1 MASTYSTTLG
11 IEKMGAGDQ
20 SGTWGTTT
28 NYNWDIIDRIIGYS
42 TITLGATS
50 YTLDVRVASPSSG
63 ASNVQTGMYRVLN
76 FGDGGDLGGN
86 ATVTISTSTTS
97 VYFIAKNGLSASRSI
112 IFTQG
117 TGVATFTLPAGKSA
131 LIYAD
136 GSDEVHNAFKDFYIE
151 TLQTTG
157 AATVGGALSV
167 TGATTLTTDLT
178 VPNGGTGVSTFTD
191 KGVLYG
197 QGASAVLVTAAG
209 SEGQLLRAG
218 SGGTPAFTTINA
230 VNPPGAIVMY
240 AATSAPT
247 GYLLCEG
254 SNVSRTTY
262 SDLFAAIG
270 TNYGVGDG
278 SSTFG
283 LPNLEGR
290 FPIGYDGST
299 YALNGTGGA
308 LTDTPTLSG
317 TNAGT
322 ALTIAN
328 LPAHGH
334 DTWGSVWP
342 SGSWTGGT
350 GTSQSSVTQTSG
362 TLVTAS
368 TLRTLDTGSGTTH
381 THAWT
386 GTSTA
391 VDTVPPYIVVNYI
404 IKT

>member
-42 TITLGATS
+42 AITLGSTS
-50 YTLDVRVASPSSG
+50 YTLDVREAAPSSG
-63 ASNVQTGMYRVLN
+63 ASNVQPGMYRVLN

-117 TGVATFTLPAGKSA
+117 TGSTTFTLPAGKSA

-157 AATVGGALSV
+157 AATIGSTLAV

-191 KGVLYG
+191 KGILYG

-209 SEGQLLRAG
+209 TEGQLLRAG
-218 SGGTPAFTTINA
+218 SGGTPAFTTINGL
-230 VNPPGAIVMY
+230 NPAGSIMMYGA
-240 AATSAPT
+240 ASAPT
-247 GYLLCEG
+247 GYLLCDG
-254 SNVSRTTY
+254 SNISRTTY
-262 SDLFAAIG
+262 SDLFAVIS

-283 LPNLEGR
+283 VPNLEAR
-290 FPIGYDGST
+290 FPIGYNGSSYT
-299 YALNGTGGA
+299 LGGTGGA
-308 LTDTPTLSG
+308 TTDTPTLSG

-322 ALTIAN
+322 AITEAQM
-328 LPAHGH
+328 PSHTH
-334 DTWGSVWP
+334 DTWGSGWP
-342 SGSWTGGT
+342 TGSWTGGT
-350 GTSQSSVTQTSG
+350 GTTQSSVTQTGGS
-362 TLVTAS
+362 LVSTS
-368 TLRTLDTGSGTTH
+368 TLRTLATGSGNTH
-381 THAWT
+381 THTWT

-391 VDTVPPYIVVNYI
+391 VDIIPPYLVVNYI

>member
-20 SGTWGTTT
+20 SGTWGTTS

-42 TITLGATS
+42 AVTVGSTS

-76 FGDGGDLGGN
+76 FGDAGDLGGT

-117 TGVATFTLPAGKSA
+117 TGSTTFTLPAGKSA

-136 GSDEVHNAFKDFYIE
+136 GSDEVHNAFKDFYVE

-157 AATVGGALSV
+157 AATVGSTLAV

-191 KGVLYG
+191 KGILYG
-197 QGASAVLVTAAG
+197 QAASSVLVTAAG
-209 SEGQLLRAG
+209 TENQLLQAG
-218 SGGTPAFTTINA
+218 SSGVPAFQTVSA
-230 VNPPGAIVMY
+230 LNPAGSIMMY

-247 GYLLCEG
+247 GYLLCDG
-254 SNVSRTTY
+254 SNVNRTTY
-262 SDLFAAIG
+262 SVLFAAIG

-278 SSTFG
+278 SDTFG

-299 YALNGTGGA
+299 YNLNGTGGA

-322 ALTIAN
+322 ALTTAQ
-328 LPAHGH
+328 LAAHSH
-334 DTWGSVWP
+334 DTWGNTWP

-350 GTSQSSVTQTSG
+350 GTTQSSITQTSG
-362 TLVTAS
+362 TLTTAS
-368 TLRTLDTGSGTTH
+368 TLRTLETGSGDTH
-381 THAWT
+381 THTWT

>member
-42 TITLGATS
+42 AITLGSTS

-117 TGVATFTLPAGKSA
+117 TGATTFTLPAGKSA

-136 GSDEVHNAFKDFYIE
+136 GSDEVHNAFKDFYVE

-157 AATVGGALSV
+157 AATIGGAL
-167 TGATTLTTDLT
+167 TLTSDLS
-178 VPNGGTGVSTFTD
+178 VPNGGTGVSTLTD
-191 KGVLYG
+191 KGILYG
-197 QGASAVLVTAAG
+197 QGASAVLATAAG
-209 SEGQLLRAG
+209 TEGQLLRAG
-218 SGGTPAFTTINA
+218 ASGVPSFSTVSA
-230 VNPPGAIVMY
+230 VNPAGAIIMY
-240 AATSAPT
+240 GAATAPT
-247 GYLLCEG
+247 GYLLCNG
-254 SNVSRTTY
+254 SNISRSTY
-262 SDLFAAIG
+262 ADLFSAIG
-270 TNYGVGDG
+270 TTYGSGDG
-278 SSTFG
+278 SLTFG
-283 LPNLEGR
+283 IPNLQSR
-290 FPIGYDGST
+290 FPIGYDGGSS
-299 YALNGTGGA
+299 YALAGTGGA
-308 LTDTPTLSG
+308 TTDTPTLSG

-322 ALTIAN
+322 AITEAQM
-328 LPAHGH
+328 PSHTH
-334 DTWGSVWP
+334 DSWGNTWP

-350 GTSQSSVTQTSG
+350 GTTQSSVTQTSG
-362 TLVTAS
+362 TLTTKS
-368 TLRTLDTGSGTTH
+368 TLRTLATGSGNTH
-381 THAWT
+381 THTWS

-391 VDTVPPYIVVNYI
+391 VDTVPPYLVVNYI
-404 IKT
+404 IKI

>member
-42 TITLGATS
+42 AITLGSTS
-50 YTLDVRVASPSSG
+50 YTLDVREAAPSSG

-117 TGVATFTLPAGKSA
+117 TGATDFTLPAGKSA

-136 GSDEVHNAFKDFYIE
+136 GSDEVHNAFKDFYVE

-157 AATVGGALSV
+157 AATVGGAL
-167 TGATTLTTDLT
+167 TLTTDLT

-191 KGVLYG
+191 KGMLYG
-197 QGASAVLVTAAG
+197 QAGSAILATAAG
-209 SEGQLLRAG
+209 TEGQLLRAG
-218 SGGTPAFTTINA
+218 SSGVPAFSTVSA
-230 VNPPGAIVMY
+230 VNPAGAIIMY
-240 AATSAPT
+240 GAATAPT
-247 GYLLCEG
+247 GYLKCDG
-254 SNVSRTTY
+254 SNVSRSTY
-262 SDLFAAIG
+262 ADLFTAIG
-270 TNYGVGDG
+270 TTYGIGDG
-278 SSTFG
+278 SLTFG
-283 LPNLEGR
+283 IPNLESR
-290 FPIGYDGST
+290 FPIGYDGGSS
-299 YALNGTGGA
+299 YALAGTGGA
-308 LTDTPTLSG
+308 ITDTPTLSG

-322 ALTIAN
+322 AITEAQM
-328 LPAHGH
+328 PSHTH
-334 DTWGSVWP
+334 DSWGNTWP

-350 GTSQSSVTQTSG
+350 GTTQSSVTQTSG
-362 TLVTAS
+362 TLTTTS
-368 TLRTLDTGSGTTH
+368 TLRTLATGSGNTH
-381 THAWT
+381 THTWT

-391 VDTVPPYIVVNYI
+391 VDTVPPYLVVNYI

>member
-28 NYNWDIIDRIIGYS
+28 NYNWNILDRIIGYKA
-42 TITLGATS
+42 ITLSSTS
-50 YTLDVRVASPSSG
+50 ETLTIREAAPSDG
-63 ASNVQTGMYRVLN
+63 ASHLTDGMYRVLN
-76 FGDGGDLGGN
+76 FGDGGDIGG
-86 ATVTISTSTTS
+86 TVTVTFSTSTTNT
-97 VYFIAKNGLSASRSI
+97 YFLVRNGLSGSRSI
-112 IFTQG
+112 IFSQG
-117 TGVATFTLPAGKSA
+117 TGSTTFTLPNGKNA
-131 LIYAD
+131 IIYCD
-136 GSDEVHNAFKDFYIE
+136 GSDEVHSILKDVYAE

-157 AATVGGALSV
+157 AATLGSTLGV
-167 TGATTLTTDLT
+167 TGAVTLTTDLT

-191 KGVLYG
+191 KGILYG

-209 SEGQLLRAG
+209 TENQLLQAASSGVPSFQTVTALNPAG
-218 SGGTPAFTTINA
+218 SIM
-230 VNPPGAIVMY
+230 MY

-247 GYLLCEG
+247 GYLLCDG

-262 SDLFAAIG
+262 SVLFAAIS

-299 YALNGTGGA
+299 YTLNGTGGA

-322 ALTIAN
+322 ALTEAQ
-328 LPAHGH
+328 LAAHSH
-334 DTWGSVWP
+334 DTWGNTWP

-350 GTSQSSVTQTSG
+350 GTTQSSVTQTSG
-362 TLVTAS
+362 TLTTTS
-368 TLRTLDTGSGTTH
+368 TLRTLDTGSGSTH

-391 VDTVPPYIVVNYI
+391 VDTVPPYLVVNYI